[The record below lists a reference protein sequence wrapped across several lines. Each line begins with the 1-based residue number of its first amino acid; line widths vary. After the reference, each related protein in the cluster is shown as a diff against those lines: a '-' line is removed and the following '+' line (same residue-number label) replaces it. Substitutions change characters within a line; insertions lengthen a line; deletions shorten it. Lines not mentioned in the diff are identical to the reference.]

1 MKMGEILQGEFD
13 HCSPTM
19 VKSPCKILTHFHLYQ
34 KKIEN
39 GQFDLTFDVICWG
52 LPGFCSISFFW

>member
-19 VKSPCKILTHFHLYQ
+19 VKSPCKILTHIHLYK
-34 KKIEN
+34 KKI
-39 GQFDLTFDVICWG
+39 QKWTI
-52 LPGFCSISFFW
+52 